1 MRFPSF
7 RYLAALLLALLVL
20 LTSSFDADAQSR
32 RRRKKRRSHR
42 RHAAYPRRPAV
53 PAVSAPPP
61 GPIPGAQSDFFQ
73 TKAPKLRY
81 VKPDT
86 TVVVRVEAMPDD
98 SSDAS
103 QSVYFNPAKELNII
117 NTDTSTL
124 DLGLEDQQIVE
135 MSDQVLVD
143 STWIKVAGY
152 YAIWDSRYINP
163 YRVDGRQ
170 LRDTVHLTLVDLP
183 RNRLAQMPMTKTPT
197 TSSFGPRWGH
207 WHYGQDIDC
216 ETGDSV
222 RAPFDGVV
230 RMQQWDGSGYGNYLV
245 LRHYNGLETLF
256 GHLSKALVKPG
267 DFVTAGQLIGWAGS
281 TGRSTGSHLHYETRY
296 EGNPFDPNTIY
307 DFREHRLSKEELDV
321 SASLF
326 DYYHRALRYAR
337 PGQIR
342 AGRNAA
348 YHKVRQGDILGKIS
362 RRYHVSIA
370 QLCRLN
376 GITTHTTLKLGRN
389 IRIR

>member
-1 MRFPSF
+1 M
-7 RYLAALLLALLVL
+7 
-20 LTSSFDADAQSR
+20 
-32 RRRKKRRSHR
+32 
-42 RHAAYPRRPAV
+42 
-53 PAVSAPPP
+53 
-61 GPIPGAQSDFFQ
+61 
-73 TKAPKLRY
+73 
-81 VKPDT
+81 
-86 TVVVRVEAMPDD
+86 
-98 SSDAS
+98 
-103 QSVYFNPAKELNII
+103 
-117 NTDTSTL
+117 
-124 DLGLEDQQIVE
+124 E
-135 MSDQVLVD
+135 MSDEVLVD

-170 LRDTVHLTLVDLP
+170 LRDTVHLQLVDP
-183 RNRLAQMPMTKTPT
+183 ARGRLAVLPMSKTPV
-197 TSSFGPRWGH
+197 TSSFGPRWGR

-222 RAPFDGVV
+222 IAPFDGVV
-230 RMQQWDGSGYGNYLV
+230 RVQQWDGYGYGNYIV

-267 DFVTAGQLIGWAGS
+267 DFVKAGQLIGWAGS

-296 EGNPFDPNTIY
+296 EGNPFDPNAIY
-307 DFREHRLSKEELDV
+307 DFRGRRLSREELDV
-321 SASLF
+321 TASLF
-326 DYYHRALRYAR
+326 DYFHRAQRYAR
-337 PGQIR
+337 PGQVR
-342 AGRNAA
+342 GGRNVA
-348 YHKVRQGDILGKIS
+348 YHKVRSGDILGKIS